1 MKQSKKYDYRVV
13 QDNDA
18 WTAEV
23 TRRVTSRVTV
33 VSKGQGGFAT
43 EAEAQAWGQAEVE
56 TFLKKTN
63 KGEMEKRRVKEKEA
77 EVRAAKYEKS
87 IDKKEAEPEE
97 IEGEDQEADDVSE

>member
-13 QDNDA
+13 QNNNA

-33 VSKGQGGFAT
+33 VSKDKGGFAT
-43 EAEAQAWGQAEVE
+43 EAEAKAWGQAEVE
-56 TFLKKTN
+56 AFLKKTN

-77 EVRAAKYEKS
+77 EIKAAKYEKS
-87 IDKKEAEPEE
+87 MPKKEAEPEE
-97 IEGEDQEADDVSE
+97 IEDENQEEE

>member
-13 QDNDA
+13 QNNDA
-18 WTAEV
+18 WTAEI

-33 VSKGQGGFAT
+33 VSKDKGGFTT

-63 KGEMEKRRVKEKEA
+63 KGEMEKRRVKEKQAEA
-77 EVRAAKYEKS
+77 KAAKYEKS
-87 IDKKEAEPEE
+87 IAKKKAEPEE
-97 IEGEDQEADDVSE
+97 IENENQEEE

>member
-1 MKQSKKYDYRVV
+1 MKQSKKYDYRVL

-23 TRRVTSRVTV
+23 IRRVTSRVTV

-56 TFLKKTN
+56 AFLKKTN
-63 KGEMEKRRVKEKEA
+63 IGESEKRRAKEMEAEIKAVKKEKSLDQK
-77 EVRAAKYEKS
+77 EV
-87 IDKKEAEPEE
+87 EPVE
-97 IEGEDQEADDVSE
+97 IEEENQAEE

>member
-1 MKQSKKYDYRVV
+1 MKKSKKYDYRVV
-13 QDNDA
+13 EDNDT

-33 VSKGQGGFAT
+33 VSKGKGGFAT

-56 TFLKKTN
+56 AFLKKTN

-77 EVRAAKYEKS
+77 ELRAAKHEKL
-87 IDKKEAEPEE
+87 IDKTEAEPVE
-97 IEGEDQEADDVSE
+97 IEGENQEADGVRE

>member
-18 WTAEV
+18 WTAEI

-33 VSKGQGGFAT
+33 VSKDKGGFTT

-56 TFLKKTN
+56 AFLKKTN

-77 EVRAAKYEKS
+77 EIKAAKKEKLIEKMEDES
-87 IDKKEAEPEE
+87 EKIEDKNREE
-97 IEGEDQEADDVSE
+97 E